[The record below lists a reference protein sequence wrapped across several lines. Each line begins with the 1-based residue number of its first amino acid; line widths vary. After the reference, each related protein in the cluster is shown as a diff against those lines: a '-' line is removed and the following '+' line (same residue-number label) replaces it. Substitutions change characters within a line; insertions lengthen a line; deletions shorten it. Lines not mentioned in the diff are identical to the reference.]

1 MTSMLRLPE
10 RQEHTR
16 RARFFLATRSRRPQ
30 ALAVVAALAVACTLL
45 ASPVAA
51 QGPFGAGTASS
62 MAAARPL
69 VATDSGA
76 IRGQRVGDV
85 DQFLGVPYAAP
96 PVGSL
101 RWRPP
106 APAAAWRP
114 RVRDATRLPT
124 PCPQMFVPGGMS
136 SPATRTAEDCLYL
149 NIYRPVTSQTTTPV
163 PVLVF
168 IPGGAFIN
176 GTSNLYD
183 GSALAARSGMVVV
196 TVNYRLNV
204 FGFLALPALTREAPD
219 HSSGNYGLLDQQAAL
234 RWVQRNIAAF
244 GGDPRNVTIDGQSA
258 GAISVCAQLAS
269 PTARGL
275 FARAIIESG
284 NCLANTLAQAERA
297 GEKFAA
303 ALGCT
308 NATTAAACLRAK
320 PAALLLA
327 KSAANALP
335 ADAPL
340 PGGPNVSGSVLPV
353 LPRQAIAAGA
363 WHRVPVMIGSTHDEW
378 RPLIPYVLGFPGTP
392 QAFRALLS
400 RSFGPLAPRV
410 LAAYSLHRYSAPAY
424 ALGAIYTD
432 TGAEFGIGSCE
443 TQQLA
448 GLFSASAP
456 TYSYEVTDRHAP
468 AGYWFAPPGY
478 QLGSAHGADLTYLF
492 AYRPR
497 TETLTATQ
505 EQFAG
510 QLQGY
515 WASFARSGDP
525 NAGGRVAWP
534 RYSRSAD
541 QVLALRP
548 AGIAVITNF
557 TADHHCTLWDSL
569 AGG

>member
-1 MTSMLRLPE
+1 MV
-10 RQEHTR
+10 
-16 RARFFLATRSRRPQ
+16 
-30 ALAVVAALAVACTLL
+30 VVAALAVACTLPTG
-45 ASPVAA
+45 PVAA
-51 QGPFGAGTASS
+51 QGHFGAGTANS
-62 MAAARPL
+62 MAAAQPV
-69 VATDSGA
+69 VATDKGA
-76 IRGQRVGDV
+76 IRGLRVGDV
-85 DQFLGVPYAAP
+85 QEFLGVPYAAP
-96 PVGSL
+96 PIGHL

-106 APAAAWRP
+106 APAASWRP
-114 RVRDATRLPT
+114 RVRDASRPPT
-124 PCPQMFVPGGMS
+124 ACPQTFVPGGMS

-149 NIYRPVTSQTTTPV
+149 NIYRPVTPQTTTPV

-168 IPGGAFIN
+168 IPGGEFIN
-176 GTSNLYD
+176 GTSSLYD
-183 GSALAARSGMVVV
+183 GSALATRSGMVVV
-196 TVNYRLNV
+196 TINYRLNV
-204 FGFLALPALTREAPD
+204 FGFLALPALTKEAPD

-258 GAISVCAQLAS
+258 GAISVCAQLTS

-303 ALGCT
+303 ALGCK
-308 NATTAAACLRAK
+308 NAGSAAACLRSK
-320 PAALLLA
+320 PAAMLLA
-327 KSAANALP
+327 KSAANVLP

-340 PGGPNVSGSVLPV
+340 PGGPNVSGGVLPV

-363 WHRVPVMIGSTHDEW
+363 WNRVPVMIGSTHDEW

-392 QAFRALLS
+392 QAFRALVS
-400 RSFGPLAPRV
+400 RSFGPLAGPV
-410 LAAYSLHRYSAPAY
+410 LAAYPLSRYRAPAY
-424 ALGAIYTD
+424 ALGAMYTD
-432 TGAEFGIGSCE
+432 IGAEFRIGSCE
-443 TQQLA
+443 THQLA
-448 GLFSASAP
+448 SLFSASVP
-456 TYSYEVTDRHAP
+456 TYSYEFTDRHAP

-478 QLGSAHGADLTYLF
+478 QLGAAHGADLDYLF
-492 AYRPR
+492 AYRPL

-515 WASFARSGDP
+515 WATFARSGDP
-525 NAGGRVAWP
+525 NAGGRVSWP

-548 AGIAVITNF
+548 AGIAVTTNF

-569 AGG
+569 VGGW

>member
-1 MTSMLRLPE
+1 MP
-10 RQEHTR
+10 
-16 RARFFLATRSRRPQ
+16 APQ
-30 ALAVVAALAVACTLL
+30 
-45 ASPVAA
+45 
-51 QGPFGAGTASS
+51 
-62 MAAARPL
+62 PL
-69 VATDSGA
+69 VATAKGA
-76 IRGQRVGDV
+76 IRGLRVGDV

-96 PVGSL
+96 PVGHL

-106 APAAAWRP
+106 APAASWRP
-114 RVRDATRLPT
+114 RVRDATTPPT
-124 PCPQMFVPGGMS
+124 PCPQTFVPGGMS
-136 SPATRTAEDCLYL
+136 SPTTRTAEDCLYL
-149 NIYRPVTSQTTTPV
+149 NIYRPAALQTMRL

-196 TVNYRLNV
+196 TISYRLNV
-204 FGFLALPALTREAPD
+204 FGFLALPALTKKAPD

-244 GGDPRNVTIDGQSA
+244 GGDPRDVTIDGQSA

-308 NATTAAACLRAK
+308 SAATAAACLRSQ
-320 PAALLLA
+320 PTAALLA
-327 KSAANALP
+327 KSTANALP

-353 LPRQAIAAGA
+353 LPRQAIAAGS
-363 WHRVPVMIGSTHDEW
+363 WNRVPVLIGSTRDEW
-378 RPLIPYVLGFPGTP
+378 RPLIPYLLGFPGTP
-392 QAFRALLS
+392 QAFRALVS
-400 RSFGPLAPRV
+400 RSFGPLAGRV
-410 LAAYSLHRYSAPAY
+410 LAAYPLSQYRAPAY

-432 TGAEFGIGSCE
+432 MGAEFSIGSCE
-443 TQQLA
+443 TRQLA

-456 TYSYEVTDRHAP
+456 TYSYELADGHAP

-478 QLGSAHGADLTYLF
+478 QLGAAHGAELAYLLN
-492 AYRPR
+492 YGPR
-497 TETLTATQ
+497 TQALTAAQ
-505 EQFAG
+505 EQFAD
-510 QLQGY
+510 LMLGY
-515 WASFARSGDP
+515 WATFARSGDP
-525 NAGGRVAWP
+525 NAGTGIHWP
-534 RYSRSAD
+534 RYTRSAD
-541 QVLALRP
+541 QVLALQP
-548 AGIAVITNF
+548 AGTTVTTSFA
-557 TADHHCTLWDSL
+557 ADHHCTLWDSL
-569 AGG
+569 VGGW